1 MSEFLLR
8 VLSIILIDLT
18 VSGENALVIAL
29 AVRKLPPRQQL
40 LGRIWGTAGAV
51 ALRLALIFVV
61 TFLLGVPF
69 LQLVG
74 GVLLVWIAVRLTRA
88 SHAEAGHN
96 VREAGSL
103 RDAIWTIVV
112 ADAVMSLDN
121 VLAVAGAAHGD
132 FGLALFGIALSI
144 PIVVWGSGVI
154 ATLMNRYWWIVP
166 VAAGVLGYVA
176 GEMMMDDRAV
186 RGWMEGLGPLRV
198 VIPLVLAAAVLA
210 LGWARHRTAAA
221 RALERA

>member
-1 MSEFLLR
+1 MSEWLLR
-8 VLSIILIDLT
+8 VLSIVLIDLT

-29 AVRKLPPRQQL
+29 AVRRLPPRQQL
-40 LGRIWGTAGAV
+40 LGRVWGTGGAV
-51 ALRLALIFVV
+51 VLRLALIFVV

-74 GVLLVWIAVRLTRA
+74 GVLLLWIAVRLTRA
-88 SHAEAGHN
+88 SHEAGPN

-154 ATLMNRYWWIVP
+154 AALMNRYWWIVP
-166 VAAGVLGYVA
+166 LAAGVLGYVA
-176 GEMMMDDRAV
+176 GEMMMEDRAV
-186 RGWMEGLGPLRV
+186 HAWTDGLGPLRV
-198 VIPLVLAAAVLA
+198 IVPVALAVAVLA
-210 LGWARHRTAAA
+210 LGWLRHRAVLAHPVR
-221 RALERA
+221 RA